1 MLNLTTV
8 LLKLRL
14 FKEEEKVFLAFWN
27 ILTCITAVCGN
38 TFIIA
43 SIRRV
48 SSLHLPSKVLLVCLA
63 LTDLCVGVITQ
74 PLYVAHILF
83 PECHSIGL
91 YLLIGYNTTGFLFS
105 GVSMLTI
112 TAISVDRLLAVTLG
126 LRYRQVVTVW
136 RTRTLLITF
145 WTINMAFAIMF
156 FHYFGVILYFVIAF
170 TSLCILISTFCYVK
184 ICYALR
190 HHQVT
195 VQPPAYQGEERRQR
209 VNQLNLMR
217 SRKTVISAMWVQ
229 ATFLVCS
236 LPLTIIMI
244 LMISGFRTATVFF
257 IWDLATSL
265 LFFNSSLNP
274 FIYCWKIKQVRQA
287 VRGTVKQCCCFL
299 QG

>member
-1 MLNLTTV
+1 MQNLTSV
-8 LLKLRL
+8 SLKLRL
-14 FKEEEKVFLAFWN
+14 FKEEEKVFLAIWN

-63 LTDLCVGVITQ
+63 LTDLCVGFITQ
-74 PLYVAHILF
+74 PLYVARILF

-136 RTRTLLITF
+136 RTRILLVSF
-145 WTINMAFAIMF
+145 WTISMAFGMMF
-156 FHYFGVILYFVIAF
+156 FHYLDVTSYLTVVIIL
-170 TSLCILISTFCYVK
+170 LCILISTFCYVK

-195 VQPPAYQGEERRQR
+195 VQPPAHQGEKRRQR
-209 VNQLNLMR
+209 VNQLNVMR
-217 SRKTVISAMWVQ
+217 FRKTVVSALWVQ
-229 ATFLVCS
+229 ATFLMCF

-244 LMISGFRTATVFF
+244 LVISSFRTATVFF
-257 IWDLATSL
+257 IRDLAISL

-274 FIYCWKIKQVRQA
+274 FIYCWKIKHMRQA
-287 VRGTVKQCCCFL
+287 VGGTVKRCLCFL

>member
-1 MLNLTTV
+1 MQNLTSR
-8 LLKLRL
+8 LLKLRF
-14 FKEEEKVFLAFWN
+14 FKEEEKVFFAIWN

-91 YLLIGYNTTGFLFS
+91 YLLIGYNTAGFLFS

-136 RTRTLLITF
+136 RTRILLVSF
-145 WTINMAFAIMF
+145 WTISMAFGMMF
-156 FHYFGVILYFVIAF
+156 FHYFDVTLYLTVVII
-170 TSLCILISTFCYVK
+170 SSCILISTFCYVK

-195 VQPPAYQGEERRQR
+195 VQPPAHQGEKRRQR
-209 VNQLNLMR
+209 VNQLNVMR
-217 SRKTVISAMWVQ
+217 FRKTVISALWVQ
-229 ATFLVCS
+229 ATFLMCF

-244 LMISGFRTATVFF
+244 LVISSFRTATAFF
-257 IWDLATSL
+257 IRDLATSL

-274 FIYCWKIKQVRQA
+274 FIYCWKIKHMRQA
-287 VRGTVKQCCCFL
+287 VGGTVKRCLCFL

>member
-1 MLNLTTV
+1 MQNLTSR
-8 LLKLRL
+8 LLKLRF
-14 FKEEEKVFLAFWN
+14 FKEEEKVFFAIWN

-91 YLLIGYNTTGFLFS
+91 YLLIGYNTAGFLFS

-136 RTRTLLITF
+136 RTRILLVSF
-145 WTINMAFAIMF
+145 WTISMAFGMMF
-156 FHYFGVILYFVIAF
+156 FHYLDVTSYLTVVIIL
-170 TSLCILISTFCYVK
+170 LCILISTFCYVK

-195 VQPPAYQGEERRQR
+195 VQPPAHQGEKRRQR
-209 VNQLNLMR
+209 VNQLNVMR
-217 SRKTVISAMWVQ
+217 FRKTVISALWVQ
-229 ATFLVCS
+229 ATFLMCF

-244 LMISGFRTATVFF
+244 LVISSFRTATVFF
-257 IWDLATSL
+257 IRDLAISL

-274 FIYCWKIKQVRQA
+274 FIYCWKIKHMRQA
-287 VRGTVKQCCCFL
+287 VRGTVKRCLCFL

>member
-1 MLNLTTV
+1 MLNLTSV

-14 FKEEEKVFLAFWN
+14 FKEEEKVFLAIWN

-136 RTRTLLITF
+136 RTRILLVSF
-145 WTINMAFAIMF
+145 WTINMAFAMMF

-229 ATFLVCS
+229 ATFLMCS

-244 LMISGFRTATVFF
+244 LVISGFRTATVFF
-257 IWDLATSL
+257 IWDLVTSL

>member
-14 FKEEEKVFLAFWN
+14 SKEEKVFLAIWN

-244 LMISGFRTATVFF
+244 LVISGFRTATVFF

-274 FIYCWKIKQVRQA
+274 FIYRWKIKQVRQA

>member
-1 MLNLTTV
+1 MQNLTSR
-8 LLKLRL
+8 LLKLRF
-14 FKEEEKVFLAFWN
+14 FKEEEKVFFAIWN

-136 RTRTLLITF
+136 RTRILLVSF
-145 WTINMAFAIMF
+145 WTISMAFGMMF
-156 FHYFGVILYFVIAF
+156 FHYFDVTSYLTVVIIL
-170 TSLCILISTFCYVK
+170 LCILISTFCYVK

-195 VQPPAYQGEERRQR
+195 VQPPAHQGEKRRQR
-209 VNQLNLMR
+209 VNQLNVMR
-217 SRKTVISAMWVQ
+217 FWE
-229 ATFLVCS
+229 
-236 LPLTIIMI
+236 
-244 LMISGFRTATVFF
+244 
-257 IWDLATSL
+257 
-265 LFFNSSLNP
+265 
-274 FIYCWKIKQVRQA
+274 RQ
-287 VRGTVKQCCCFL
+287 
-299 QG
+299 

>member
-1 MLNLTTV
+1 MQNLTSR

-14 FKEEEKVFLAFWN
+14 FKEEEKVFFAIWN

-63 LTDLCVGVITQ
+63 LTDLCVGFITQ
-74 PLYVAHILF
+74 PLYVARILF

-136 RTRTLLITF
+136 RTRILLVSF
-145 WTINMAFAIMF
+145 WTISMAFGMMF
-156 FHYFGVILYFVIAF
+156 FHYFDVTSYLTVVIIL
-170 TSLCILISTFCYVK
+170 LCILISTFCYVK

-195 VQPPAYQGEERRQR
+195 VQPPAHQGEKRRQR
-209 VNQLNLMR
+209 VNQLNVMR
-217 SRKTVISAMWVQ
+217 FRKTVVSALWVQ
-229 ATFLVCS
+229 ATFLMCF

-244 LMISGFRTATVFF
+244 LVISSFRTATVFF
-257 IWDLATSL
+257 IRDLAISL

-274 FIYCWKIKQVRQA
+274 FIYCWKIKHMRQA
-287 VRGTVKQCCCFL
+287 VGGTVKRCLCFL

>member
-1 MLNLTTV
+1 MQNLTSR
-8 LLKLRL
+8 LLKLRF
-14 FKEEEKVFLAFWN
+14 FKEEEKVFFAIWN

-91 YLLIGYNTTGFLFS
+91 YLLIGYNTAGFLFS

-136 RTRTLLITF
+136 RTRILLVSF
-145 WTINMAFAIMF
+145 WTISMAFGMMF
-156 FHYFGVILYFVIAF
+156 FHYLDVTSYLTVVIIL
-170 TSLCILISTFCYVK
+170 LCILISTFCYVK

-195 VQPPAYQGEERRQR
+195 VQPPAHQGEKRRQR
-209 VNQLNLMR
+209 VNQLNVMR
-217 SRKTVISAMWVQ
+217 FRKTVVSALWVQ
-229 ATFLVCS
+229 ATFLMCF

-244 LMISGFRTATVFF
+244 LVISSFRTATVFF
-257 IWDLATSL
+257 IRDLAISL

-274 FIYCWKIKQVRQA
+274 FIYCWKIKHMRQA
-287 VRGTVKQCCCFL
+287 VRGTVKRCLCFL

>member
-1 MLNLTTV
+1 MQNLTSV
-8 LLKLRL
+8 SLKLRL
-14 FKEEEKVFLAFWN
+14 FKEEEKVFLAIWN

>member
-1 MLNLTTV
+1 MQNLTSV
-8 LLKLRL
+8 SLKLRL
-14 FKEEEKVFLAFWN
+14 FKEEEKVFLAIWN

-91 YLLIGYNTTGFLFS
+91 YLLIGYNTAGFLFS

-136 RTRTLLITF
+136 RTRILLVSF
-145 WTINMAFAIMF
+145 WTISMAFGMMF
-156 FHYFGVILYFVIAF
+156 FHYLDVTSYLTVVIIL
-170 TSLCILISTFCYVK
+170 LCILISTFCYVK

-195 VQPPAYQGEERRQR
+195 VQPPAHQGEKRRQR
-209 VNQLNLMR
+209 VNQLNVMR
-217 SRKTVISAMWVQ
+217 FRKTVVSALWVQ
-229 ATFLVCS
+229 ATFLMCF

-244 LMISGFRTATVFF
+244 LVISSFRTATVFF
-257 IWDLATSL
+257 IRDLAISL

-274 FIYCWKIKQVRQA
+274 FIYCWKIKHMRQA
-287 VRGTVKQCCCFL
+287 VGGTVKRCLCFL

>member
-1 MLNLTTV
+1 MQNLTSV
-8 LLKLRL
+8 SLKLRL
-14 FKEEEKVFLAFWN
+14 FKEEEKVFLAIWN

-74 PLYVAHILF
+74 PLYVARILF

-126 LRYRQVVTVW
+126 LRYRQVVTVR
-136 RTRTLLITF
+136 RTRILLVSF
-145 WTINMAFAIMF
+145 WTISMAFGMMF
-156 FHYFGVILYFVIAF
+156 FHYFDVTSYLTVVIIL
-170 TSLCILISTFCYVK
+170 LCILISTFCYIK

-195 VQPPAYQGEERRQR
+195 VQPPAHQGEERRQR
-209 VNQLNLMR
+209 VNQLNVMR
-217 SRKTVISAMWVQ
+217 FRKTVISALWVQ
-229 ATFLVCS
+229 ATFLMCF

-244 LMISGFRTATVFF
+244 LVISSFRTATVFF
-257 IWDLATSL
+257 IRDLAISL

-274 FIYCWKIKQVRQA
+274 FIYCWKIKHMRQA
-287 VRGTVKQCCCFL
+287 VGGTVKRCLCFL

>member
-1 MLNLTTV
+1 MQNLTSR
-8 LLKLRL
+8 LLKLRF
-14 FKEEEKVFLAFWN
+14 FKEEEKVFFAIWN

-91 YLLIGYNTTGFLFS
+91 YLLIGYNTAGFLFS

-136 RTRTLLITF
+136 RTRILLVSF
-145 WTINMAFAIMF
+145 WTISMAFGMMF
-156 FHYFGVILYFVIAF
+156 FHYFDVTLYLTVVII
-170 TSLCILISTFCYVK
+170 SSCILISTFCYVK

-195 VQPPAYQGEERRQR
+195 VQPPAHQGEKRRQR
-209 VNQLNLMR
+209 VNQLNVMR
-217 SRKTVISAMWVQ
+217 FRKTVISALWVQ
-229 ATFLVCS
+229 ATFLMCF

-244 LMISGFRTATVFF
+244 LVISSFRTATAFF
-257 IWDLATSL
+257 IRDLATSL

-274 FIYCWKIKQVRQA
+274 FIYCWKIKHMRQA
-287 VRGTVKQCCCFL
+287 VRGTVKRCLCFL

>member
-1 MLNLTTV
+1 MQNLTSR
-8 LLKLRL
+8 LLKLRF
-14 FKEEEKVFLAFWN
+14 FKEEEKVFFAIWN

-74 PLYVAHILF
+74 PLYVARILF

-91 YLLIGYNTTGFLFS
+91 YLLIGYNTAGFLFS

-136 RTRTLLITF
+136 RTRILLVSF
-145 WTINMAFAIMF
+145 WTISMAFGMMF
-156 FHYFGVILYFVIAF
+156 FHYLDVTSYLTVVIIL
-170 TSLCILISTFCYVK
+170 LCILISTFCYVK

-195 VQPPAYQGEERRQR
+195 VQPPAHQVEEIRQR
-209 VNQLNLMR
+209 VNQLNVMR
-217 SRKTVISAMWVQ
+217 FRKTVVSALWVQ
-229 ATFLVCS
+229 ATFLMCF

-244 LMISGFRTATVFF
+244 LVISSFRTATVFF
-257 IWDLATSL
+257 IRDLAISL

-274 FIYCWKIKQVRQA
+274 FIYCWKIKHMRQA
-287 VRGTVKQCCCFL
+287 VGGTVKRCLCFL

>member
-1 MLNLTTV
+1 
-8 LLKLRL
+8 
-14 FKEEEKVFLAFWN
+14 
-27 ILTCITAVCGN
+27 
-38 TFIIA
+38 
-43 SIRRV
+43 
-48 SSLHLPSKVLLVCLA
+48 
-63 LTDLCVGVITQ
+63 
-74 PLYVAHILF
+74 
-83 PECHSIGL
+83 
-91 YLLIGYNTTGFLFS
+91 
-105 GVSMLTI
+105 MLTI

>member
-1 MLNLTTV
+1 MLNLTSV

-14 FKEEEKVFLAFWN
+14 SKEEKVFLAIWN

-217 SRKTVISAMWVQ
+217 SRKTVISATWVQ

-244 LMISGFRTATVFF
+244 LVISGFRTATVFF

>member
-1 MLNLTTV
+1 MQNLTSR
-8 LLKLRL
+8 LLKLRF
-14 FKEEEKVFLAFWN
+14 FKEEEKVFFAIWN

-91 YLLIGYNTTGFLFS
+91 YLLIGYNTAGFLFS

-136 RTRTLLITF
+136 RTRILLVSF
-145 WTINMAFAIMF
+145 WTISMAFGMMF
-156 FHYFGVILYFVIAF
+156 FHYLDVTSYLTVVIIL
-170 TSLCILISTFCYVK
+170 LCILISTFCYVK

-195 VQPPAYQGEERRQR
+195 VQPPAHQGEKRRQR
-209 VNQLNLMR
+209 VNQLNVMR
-217 SRKTVISAMWVQ
+217 FRKTVVSALWVQ
-229 ATFLVCS
+229 ATFLMCF

-244 LMISGFRTATVFF
+244 LVISSFRTATVFF
-257 IWDLATSL
+257 IRDLAISL

-274 FIYCWKIKQVRQA
+274 FIYCWKIKHMRQA
-287 VRGTVKQCCCFL
+287 VGGTVKRCLCFL

>member
-1 MLNLTTV
+1 MLNLTSV

-14 FKEEEKVFLAFWN
+14 FKEEEKVFLAIWN
-27 ILTCITAVCGN
+27 ILTCITAFCGN

-43 SIRRV
+43 SICRV

-136 RTRTLLITF
+136 RTRILLVSF
-145 WTINMAFAIMF
+145 WTINMVFAMMF

-244 LMISGFRTATVFF
+244 LVISGFRTATVFF
-257 IWDLATSL
+257 IWDLVTSL

>member
-1 MLNLTTV
+1 MLNLTSV

-14 FKEEEKVFLAFWN
+14 FKEEEKVFLAIWN

-156 FHYFGVILYFVIAF
+156 IHYFGVILYFVIAF

>member
-1 MLNLTTV
+1 MLNLTSV

-14 FKEEEKVFLAFWN
+14 FKEEEKVFLAIWN

-74 PLYVAHILF
+74 PLYVEHILF

-136 RTRTLLITF
+136 RTRILLVSF
-145 WTINMAFAIMF
+145 WTINMAFAMMF

-244 LMISGFRTATVFF
+244 LVISGFRTATVFF
-257 IWDLATSL
+257 IWDLVTSL

>member
-1 MLNLTTV
+1 MQNLTSR
-8 LLKLRL
+8 LLKLRF
-14 FKEEEKVFLAFWN
+14 FKEEEKVFFAIWN

-91 YLLIGYNTTGFLFS
+91 YLPIGYNTTSFLFS

-136 RTRTLLITF
+136 RTRILLVSF
-145 WTINMAFAIMF
+145 WTISMAFGMMF
-156 FHYFGVILYFVIAF
+156 FHYFDVTLYLTVVII
-170 TSLCILISTFCYVK
+170 SSCILISTFCYVK

-195 VQPPAYQGEERRQR
+195 VQPPAHQGEKRRQR
-209 VNQLNLMR
+209 VNQLNVMR
-217 SRKTVISAMWVQ
+217 FRKTVISALWVQ
-229 ATFLVCS
+229 ATFLMCF

-244 LMISGFRTATVFF
+244 LVISSFRTATAFF
-257 IWDLATSL
+257 IRDLATSL

-274 FIYCWKIKQVRQA
+274 FIYCWKIKHMRQA
-287 VRGTVKQCCCFL
+287 VRGTVKRCLCFL

>member
-1 MLNLTTV
+1 MQNLTSR
-8 LLKLRL
+8 LLKLRF
-14 FKEEEKVFLAFWN
+14 FKEEEKVFFAIWN

-48 SSLHLPSKVLLVCLA
+48 SSLHLPWKVLLVCLA

-91 YLLIGYNTTGFLFS
+91 YLLIGYNTAGFLFS

-136 RTRTLLITF
+136 RTRILLVSF
-145 WTINMAFAIMF
+145 WTISMAFGMMF
-156 FHYFGVILYFVIAF
+156 FHYFDVTLYLTVVII
-170 TSLCILISTFCYVK
+170 SSCILISTFCYVK

-195 VQPPAYQGEERRQR
+195 VQPPAHQGEKRRQR
-209 VNQLNLMR
+209 VNQLNVMR
-217 SRKTVISAMWVQ
+217 FRKTVISALWVQ
-229 ATFLVCS
+229 ATFLMCF

-244 LMISGFRTATVFF
+244 LVISSFRTATVFF
-257 IWDLATSL
+257 IRDLAISL

-274 FIYCWKIKQVRQA
+274 FIYCWKIKHMRQA
-287 VRGTVKQCCCFL
+287 VGGTVKRCLCFL

>member
-14 FKEEEKVFLAFWN
+14 FKEEEKVFLAIWN

-43 SIRRV
+43 SICRV

-91 YLLIGYNTTGFLFS
+91 YLLIGYNTTGFIFS
-105 GVSMLTI
+105 GVSMLTT

-145 WTINMAFAIMF
+145 WTINMAFAMMF

-190 HHQVT
+190 HRQVT
-195 VQPPAYQGEERRQR
+195 VQPPAHQGEERRQR

-244 LMISGFRTATVFF
+244 LVISGFRTATVFF
-257 IWDLATSL
+257 IWDLVTSL

>member
-1 MLNLTTV
+1 MQNLTSI

-14 FKEEEKVFLAFWN
+14 FKEEEKVFFAIWN
-27 ILTCITAVCGN
+27 ILTCITAVFGN

-136 RTRTLLITF
+136 RTRILLVSF
-145 WTINMAFAIMF
+145 WTISMAFGMMF
-156 FHYFGVILYFVIAF
+156 FHYLDVTSYLTVVIIL
-170 TSLCILISTFCYVK
+170 LCILISTFCYVK

-195 VQPPAYQGEERRQR
+195 VQPPAHQGEKRRQR
-209 VNQLNLMR
+209 VNQLNVMR
-217 SRKTVISAMWVQ
+217 FRKTVVSALWVQ
-229 ATFLVCS
+229 ATFLMCF

-244 LMISGFRTATVFF
+244 LVISSFRTATVFF
-257 IWDLATSL
+257 IRDLAISL

-274 FIYCWKIKQVRQA
+274 FIYCWKIKHMRQA
-287 VRGTVKQCCCFL
+287 VGGTVKRCLCFL

>member
-1 MLNLTTV
+1 MLNLTSV

-14 FKEEEKVFLAFWN
+14 FKEEEKVFLAIWN

-74 PLYVAHILF
+74 PLYVEHILF

-91 YLLIGYNTTGFLFS
+91 YLLIGYNTIGFLFS

-195 VQPPAYQGEERRQR
+195 VQPPAHQGEERRQR

-244 LMISGFRTATVFF
+244 LVISGFRTATVFF
-257 IWDLATSL
+257 IWDLVTSL

>member
-14 FKEEEKVFLAFWN
+14 FKEEEKVFLAIWN

-63 LTDLCVGVITQ
+63 LTDLCVGVFTQ
-74 PLYVAHILF
+74 PLYVAHMLF
-83 PECHSIGL
+83 PECL
-91 YLLIGYNTTGFLFS
+91 YLPIGYNTTSLLFS

-136 RTRTLLITF
+136 RTRILLITF
-145 WTINMAFAIMF
+145 WTISMAFGMMF
-156 FHYFGVILYFVIAF
+156 FHYFDVILHLTVVIV
-170 TSLCILISTFCYVK
+170 SLCILISTFCYVK

-195 VQPPAYQGEERRQR
+195 VQPPAHQVEEIRQR
-209 VNQLNLMR
+209 VNQLNVMR
-217 SRKTVISAMWVQ
+217 FRKTVVSALWVQ
-229 ATFLVCS
+229 ATFLVCF
-236 LPLTIIMI
+236 LPLTIIVI
-244 LMISGFRTATVFF
+244 LVMSGFRTATVFF
-257 IWDLATSL
+257 IWDLAISL

-274 FIYCWKIKQVRQA
+274 FIYYWKIEHVRQA
-287 VRGTVKQCCCFL
+287 VRGTV
-299 QG
+299 

>member
-14 FKEEEKVFLAFWN
+14 FKEEEKVFLAIWN

-63 LTDLCVGVITQ
+63 LTDLCVGVFTQ
-74 PLYVAHILF
+74 PLYVAHMLF
-83 PECHSIGL
+83 PECL
-91 YLLIGYNTTGFLFS
+91 YLPIGYNTTSLLFS

-136 RTRTLLITF
+136 RTRILLITF
-145 WTINMAFAIMF
+145 WTISMAFGMMF
-156 FHYFGVILYFVIAF
+156 FHYFDVILHLTVVIV
-170 TSLCILISTFCYVK
+170 SLCILISTFCYVK

-195 VQPPAYQGEERRQR
+195 VQPPAHQVEEIRQR
-209 VNQLNLMR
+209 VNQLNVMR
-217 SRKTVISAMWVQ
+217 FRKTVVSALWVQ
-229 ATFLVCS
+229 ATFLVCF
-236 LPLTIIMI
+236 LPLTIIVI
-244 LMISGFRTATVFF
+244 LVMSGFRTATVFF
-257 IWDLATSL
+257 IWDLAISL

-274 FIYCWKIKQVRQA
+274 FIYCWKIEHVRQA
-287 VRGTVKQCCCFL
+287 VRGTVKRCFCFL

>member
-1 MLNLTTV
+1 MQNLTSR
-8 LLKLRL
+8 LLKLRF
-14 FKEEEKVFLAFWN
+14 FKEEEKVFFAIWN

-63 LTDLCVGVITQ
+63 LTDLCVGFITQ
-74 PLYVAHILF
+74 PLYVARILF

-136 RTRTLLITF
+136 RTRILLVSF
-145 WTINMAFAIMF
+145 WTISMAFGMMF
-156 FHYFGVILYFVIAF
+156 FHYLDVTSYLTVVIIL
-170 TSLCILISTFCYVK
+170 LCILISTFCYVK

-195 VQPPAYQGEERRQR
+195 VQPPAHQGEKRRQR
-209 VNQLNLMR
+209 VNQLNVMR
-217 SRKTVISAMWVQ
+217 FRKTVVSALWVQ
-229 ATFLVCS
+229 ATFLMCF

-244 LMISGFRTATVFF
+244 LVISSFRTATVFF
-257 IWDLATSL
+257 IRDLAISL

-274 FIYCWKIKQVRQA
+274 FIYCWKIKHMRQA
-287 VRGTVKQCCCFL
+287 VRGTVKRCLCFL

>member
-1 MLNLTTV
+1 MQNLTSV
-8 LLKLRL
+8 SLKLRL
-14 FKEEEKVFLAFWN
+14 FKEEEKVFLAIWN

-91 YLLIGYNTTGFLFS
+91 YLLIGYNTAGFLFS

-136 RTRTLLITF
+136 RTRILLVSF
-145 WTINMAFAIMF
+145 WTISMAFGMMF
-156 FHYFGVILYFVIAF
+156 FHYFDVTSYLTVVIIL
-170 TSLCILISTFCYVK
+170 SCILISTFCYVK

-195 VQPPAYQGEERRQR
+195 VQPPAHQGEKRRQR
-209 VNQLNLMR
+209 VNQLNVMR
-217 SRKTVISAMWVQ
+217 FRKTVISALWVQ
-229 ATFLVCS
+229 ATFLMCF

-244 LMISGFRTATVFF
+244 LVISSFRTATAFF
-257 IWDLATSL
+257 IRDLATSL

-274 FIYCWKIKQVRQA
+274 FIYCWKIKHMRQA
-287 VRGTVKQCCCFL
+287 VRGTVKRCLCFL